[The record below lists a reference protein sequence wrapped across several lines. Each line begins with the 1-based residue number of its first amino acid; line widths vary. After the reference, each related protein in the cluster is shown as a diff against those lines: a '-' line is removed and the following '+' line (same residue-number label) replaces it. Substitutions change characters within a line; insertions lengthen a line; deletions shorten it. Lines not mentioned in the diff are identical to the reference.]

1 MHQASGENCSAESL
15 KALTVGH
22 PCCFCRRP
30 HFPQPTSFAL
40 LDQQDILTNIAAP
53 SAEVDGVDVHDVVGD
68 LGGCMVGVC
77 PVQVAARRAAPLT
90 EDSQRR
96 PPPPL
101 ATSAGSASIKHLAVC
116 VRNSDSSN
124 NTKIQLAVGEQ
135 WCSTTSSLSLS
146 FSFSHPTEPVP
157 FLSASIFSPMAPLV
171 MIPPPLRLSHRRAPL
186 LLSVTRRALSG

>member
-30 HFPQPTSFAL
+30 H
-40 LDQQDILTNIAAP
+40 AP
-53 SAEVDGVDVHDVVGD
+53 SAHF
-68 LGGCMVGVC
+68 LGAPRPTGHTDEHCGTVRRGRWR
-77 PVQVAARRAAPLT
+77 RRAQCGQRPWRLHGRSVPCAGGG
-90 EDSQRR
+90 SQGSTSDRR
-96 PPPPL
+96 FPNDDPPP
-101 ATSAGSASIKHLAVC
+101 LAVC

-146 FSFSHPTEPVP
+146 FSFPHPTEPVP
-157 FLSASIFSPMAPLV
+157 FLSASIFSPMTPLV
-171 MIPPPLRLSHRRAPL
+171 MIPPPLLLSHRRAPL